1 MNILA
6 LDNENRTPLK
16 STEELLMIVL
26 ITVELTTLSEFKTS
40 QETNFISQK

>member
-1 MNILA
+1 MNTLV
-6 LDNENRTPLK
+6 LDTENRTPLK